1 MMKLFSAFALLA
13 LLLAGCAKEEQ
24 AATDSGATSTASTPG
39 KTTPTSETKAEGE
52 SVAYRNANG
61 DLLCPVMNAPV
72 KSEEDAVGFQDYEG
86 TRYYFCCGG
95 CPDKFKAD
103 PAKYAKK

>member
-1 MMKLFSAFALLA
+1 MAVLAF
-13 LLLAGCAKEEQ
+13 LLAGCAKQEQ
-24 AATDSGATSTASTPG
+24 AAAEPTSDTKISNNESTASTPDG
-39 KTTPTSETKAEGE
+39 SPT
-52 SVAYRNANG
+52 AYRNAKG

-72 KSEEDAVGFQDYEG
+72 KSESDAVGFQDFEG

>member
-1 MMKLFSAFALLA
+1 MMRFLLPMAAFV
-13 LLLAGCAKEEQ
+13 LLLAGCAKQDQ
-24 AATDSGATSTASTPG
+24 ATAEPASAST
-39 KTTPTSETKAEGE
+39 TSASDKKVAAPDG
-52 SVAYRNANG
+52 SPVAYRNAQG
-61 DLLCPVMNAPV
+61 QLLCPVMNAPV

-86 TRYYFCCGG
+86 TRYYFCCGA